1 MALLPT
7 TGGDMKK
14 CYNISGYSCL
24 GYSKDRGFY
33 CSYNSWGHCACKRV
47 TKGGRFTVRKNFDK
61 FKLMF
66 VKKEFMQLV
75 ADAKAT
81 YVPVETP
88 VIPVP
93 SIPAVEETK
102 ALMVI

>member
-1 MALLPT
+1 
-7 TGGDMKK
+7 
-14 CYNISGYSCL
+14 
-24 GYSKDRGFY
+24 
-33 CSYNSWGHCACKRV
+33 
-47 TKGGRFTVRKNFDK
+47 
-61 FKLMF
+61 MF

-102 ALMVI
+102 ALMVIS